1 MLMKNKAVSVAVID
15 MNNGVPNMGLKSI
28 LKSLSAYQETH
39 RINLSYQV
47 FDLRTKGEIPGTE
60 FDIYISS
67 GGPGSPFEGKGQL
80 WEQLFFNLLDQ
91 IEEYNKAH
99 SNKKHAFLIC
109 YSFQLACRKYNLG
122 TVKERESN
130 AFGIFPISLTE
141 EGENDQIYAGL
152 PNPFYAVDSRDWQV
166 VNPNETNFEHLGAQV
181 LAIEKARPHKD
192 LERCMMSIRFS
203 AEIIGTQFHPEA
215 DPEDLK
221 TYLQKREK
229 KEAIIDAQGEHKYND
244 MLAGLDNENKVPLT
258 EQQILPNF
266 LTAAIQ
272 SLQKD

>member
-1 MLMKNKAVSVAVID
+1 MKDNEVRVAIID
-15 MNNGVPNMGLKSI
+15 MNNGAPNLGLKSI
-28 LKSLSAYQETH
+28 IKSVASYQGAKAVN
-39 RINLSYQV
+39 ISYQV
-47 FDLRTKGEIPGTE
+47 FDLRLKNEIPGLT

-67 GGPGSPFEGKGQL
+67 GGPGSPFEGSGQD
-80 WEQLFFNLLDQ
+80 WEQLFFHLLDD
-91 IEEYNKAH
+91 IEYYNKA
-99 SNKKHAFLIC
+99 NEIKKHVFLIC

-130 AFGIFPISLTE
+130 AFGIFPISLSP
-141 EGENDQIYAGL
+141 EGEKDEVYAGL

-166 VNPNETNFEHLGAQV
+166 VNPNEANFEQMGAQL
-181 LAIEKARPHKD
+181 LAIEKPRTHKD

-203 AEIIGTQFHPEA
+203 EEMIGTQFHPEA

-221 TYLQKREK
+221 TYLLKEEK
-229 KEAIIDAQGEHKYND
+229 KEAIIDAQGEGKYND
-244 MLAGLDNENKVPLT
+244 MLDGLDNENKVRLT

-272 SLQKD
+272 SLQPD